1 VTLLSIEDVCQIY
14 RHGRGERVVLREVS
28 LAVAAGELVAVLG
41 SRRSGRTTLLRLAA
55 GLERPDEGRVY
66 FDGHDLATTRGRVLG
81 REIGFVQT
89 HFDPALGG
97 TVIEQVSAG
106 ALAQDQD
113 SATAKRAAREMLARV
128 GVEGLDNLPAHELD
142 GAESVRVGIARAL
155 TSSPRLLVVDEP
167 TNGVEPLERDPIMA
181 LLRSIAN
188 EGIAVLM
195 TTGDAT
201 ALSVDRVLTIGEG
214 ELRGSA
220 TPSEGTVVPLHRSIP
235 HVAKSE
241 RAG

>member
-1 VTLLSIEDVCQIY
+1 VSLLSIERVSRHY
-14 RHGRGERVVLREVS
+14 RHGRGERVVLRDVS

-41 SRRSGRTTLLRLAA
+41 ARRSGRTTLLRIAA
-55 GLERPDEGRVY
+55 GLERPDEGRVC
-66 FDGHDLATTRGRVLG
+66 FDGDDLATTRGTVLG
-81 REIGFVQT
+81 RKIGFVQT

-97 TVIEQVSAG
+97 SVIEHVNAG
-106 ALAQDQD
+106 ALAQRRD
-113 SATAKRAAREMLARV
+113 SATATRAGREMLARV
-128 GVEGLDNLPAHELD
+128 GGDGLGNLPARELD
-142 GAESVRVGIARAL
+142 GVESVRVGIARAL
-155 TSSPRLLVVDEP
+155 IGSPRLLVVDEP
-167 TNGVEPLERDPIMA
+167 TNGVQPLERDPIMA

-220 TPSEGTVVPLHRSIP
+220 TPFEGTVVPLRRP
-235 HVAKSE
+235 LPDVAESE